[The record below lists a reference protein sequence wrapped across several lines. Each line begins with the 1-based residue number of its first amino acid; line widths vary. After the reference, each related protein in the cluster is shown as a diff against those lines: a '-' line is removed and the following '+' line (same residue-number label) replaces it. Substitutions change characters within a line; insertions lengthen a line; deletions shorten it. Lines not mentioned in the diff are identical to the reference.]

1 MNVRRILITIGGAL
15 ALGFAGFGASA
26 TQLSYSF
33 AGTLTSSF
41 GSLSAGDA
49 FSGTYTIESSIVA
62 TGTSTT
68 SSSVFNNLVS
78 ASLVVGSFSA
88 TIGPGAGLPEL
99 QQDNLP
105 GADRYSLVGRN
116 PVGSSTIGGLAISVF
131 GFRLDDTTGTAISD
145 ALTLLTNPN
154 LANFSSN
161 SFFIF
166 FGSPLSPDFQV
177 VSGYIEPPDA
187 ASCCSRARHA
197 RLACGLIGVGLSRR
211 KSNSTFL

>member
-41 GSLSAGDA
+41 GSLSAGDT
-49 FSGTYTIESSIVA
+49 FSGTYTIESSIAA

-68 SSSVFNNLVS
+68 SFAVFNNLVS

-99 QQDNLP
+99 QQDNVP

-116 PVGSSTIGGLAISVF
+116 PVGSSLIGGLAISGF
-131 GFRLDDTTGTAISD
+131 GFALFDSTGTTVSN

-154 LANFSSN
+154 ISDFTSN
-161 SFFIF
+161 IFFIF
-166 FGSPLSPDFQV
+166 LGNPADPTVIVGSLTRLTPRLTVPEPATLALV
-177 VSGYIEPPDA
+177 VV
-187 ASCCSRARHA
+187 
-197 RLACGLIGVGLSRR
+197 GLIGIGFSRR